1 MLRGLNLQMLAFEQL
16 LPGQVLV
23 IGHLLQQK
31 QLLPSPYIQRTYWK
45 VRP

>member
-23 IGHLLQQK
+23 IGHFSIIHLL
-31 QLLPSPYIQRTYWK
+31 
-45 VRP
+45 VF

>member
-16 LPGQVLV
+16 LPGLERVLE
-23 IGHLLQQK
+23 HLLQQK
-31 QLLPSPYIQRTYWK
+31 LLLPSPYIQRTYWK